1 MIKAAFFD
9 VDGTLVSFR
18 KKLISDALL
27 ADLAELRR
35 KGVKLFLATGRA
47 KPDLEQT
54 GMLRTAEF
62 DACVTLNGQY
72 CYNEQGL
79 YRDVPICMEDLR
91 NACRVL
97 NENPSFA
104 ARMEAGEK
112 TCINRFNDL
121 VRSMLEFAHI
131 DRYEIQPPEW
141 MLSRKIYQFVPM
153 VDENEQE
160 KFLSVM
166 PHCVYTRWH
175 PQGIDILP
183 RGNGKADGIQ
193 TTLDHYGLEREEV
206 IAFGDGDNDLSMLKL
221 AGTAVAMGNAVEHV
235 KAAADYVTDTVENDG
250 ICQALRHFGLL

>member
-1 MIKAAFFD
+1 MENKVKTTTISELEARIAGLINKSD
-9 VDGTLVSFR
+9 SLPDTLY
-18 KKLISDALL
+18 A
-27 ADLAELRR
+27 
-35 KGVKLFLATGRA
+35 
-47 KPDLEQT
+47 
-54 GMLRTAEF
+54 
-62 DACVTLNGQY
+62 
-72 CYNEQGL
+72 
-79 YRDVPICMEDLR
+79 
-91 NACRVL
+91 
-97 NENPSFA
+97 
-104 ARMEAGEK
+104 
-112 TCINRFNDL
+112 
-121 VRSMLEFAHI
+121 
-131 DRYEIQPPEW
+131 
-141 MLSRKIYQFVPM
+141 
-153 VDENEQE
+153 DENEQE